1 MVTRNKL
8 GIFKSKVY
16 TIVKHPLLIEAST
29 VEPITVKQALEDQDW
44 KKTMDNEFFVLLKN
58 NAWELVSFNS

>member
-1 MVTRNKL
+1 M
-8 GIFKSKVY
+8 
-16 TIVKHPLLIEAST
+16 KHPLLIKAGT